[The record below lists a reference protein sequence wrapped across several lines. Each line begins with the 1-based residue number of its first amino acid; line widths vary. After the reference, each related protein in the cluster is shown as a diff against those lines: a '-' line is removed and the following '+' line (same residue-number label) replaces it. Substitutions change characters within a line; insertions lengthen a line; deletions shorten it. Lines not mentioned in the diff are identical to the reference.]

1 VIGDLVVSKAT
12 GKSTAIVAVPVLR
25 RDGSVAGMLGGS
37 VYLDRLSKRIQQ
49 EMGLDDRVIFFSF
62 DAEPLLALVY
72 DPSLI
77 FVDPNRL
84 GEEVSK
90 AFTEMRSRQAGVVT
104 YTFRNQQRTVLYRK
118 SPVTGWW
125 YGFGSVQ
132 GSDSA
137 TAAWKGELPMASYV
151 VLFSFTEQGIGKIKE
166 SPARVESAKRAFQE
180 QGATVK
186 AFYAVL
192 GAEFDTMF
200 VVEAPGDE
208 VIAKAVLAVGSR
220 GYVRTRTLRA
230 FNEAEFGRIV
240 SGLP

>member
-1 VIGDLVVSKAT
+1 
-12 GKSTAIVAVPVLR
+12 
-25 RDGSVAGMLGGS
+25 
-37 VYLDRLSKRIQQ
+37 
-49 EMGLDDRVIFFSF
+49 
-62 DAEPLLALVY
+62 VY

-77 FVDPNRL
+77 FVDPYKL
-84 GEEVSK
+84 GEEVRK
-90 AFTEMRSRQAGVVT
+90 AFTEMRSRREGVVT
-104 YTFRNQQRTVLYRK
+104 YTFRNRQRTVLYRK

-132 GSDSA
+132 NPEAA
-137 TAAWKGELPMASYV
+137 TAAWKGDLPMASYV
-151 VLFSFTEQGIGKIKE
+151 VLFSFTEKGIGKIKE

-186 AFYAVL
+186 GFYAVL

-200 VVEAPGDE
+200 IVEAPDDE
-208 VIAKAVLAVGSR
+208 VIAKAVLAVGSL